1 MSDNS
6 DKATAN
12 ARSSA
17 TISVVLIVALTA
29 LAAWIVYAMWSTAEG
44 NRMTSEKVRTA
55 CIESG
60 ATWVGGSASA
70 CIQMPKTVAVPS
82 S

>member
-1 MSDNS
+1 MSDV
-6 DKATAN
+6 KAKDT
-12 ARSSA
+12 SS
-17 TISVVLIVALTA
+17 TILGIVLIIALTT

-44 NRMTSEKVRTA
+44 NRVTSEKVRTA

-70 CIQMPKTVAVPS
+70 CIQMPEPVTTP
-82 S
+82 

>member
-1 MSDNS
+1 MSDV
-6 DKATAN
+6 KAKDT
-12 ARSSA
+12 SS
-17 TISVVLIVALTA
+17 TILGIVLIIALTT

-44 NRMTSEKVRTA
+44 NRVTSEKVRTA

-70 CIQMPKTVAVPS
+70 CIQMPETAQVETETP
-82 S
+82 